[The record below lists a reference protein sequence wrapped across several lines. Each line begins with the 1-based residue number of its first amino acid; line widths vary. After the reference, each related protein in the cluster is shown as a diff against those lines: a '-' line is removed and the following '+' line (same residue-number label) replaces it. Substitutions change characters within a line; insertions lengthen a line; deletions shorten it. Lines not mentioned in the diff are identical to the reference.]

1 MYGRVNDKADVYTFG
16 VVLLELITDCRAIEP
31 ERLEGKDQLII
42 WGRPLLDERSLDKL
56 VDPWLG
62 RTCNV
67 CQMQTIISAAAL
79 CLQPSSQH
87 QPQIK
92 QIRTRGRSVHSL
104 QRLKLW
110 TLMESDEEGG
120 EVHIVSRD

>member
-92 QIRTRGRSVHSL
+92 QVLKILDKDKGEERSQSPETQAV
-104 QRLKLW
+104 
-110 TLMESDEEGG
+110 DFDG
-120 EVHIVSRD
+120 I

>member
-16 VVLLELITDCRAIEP
+16 VVLLELITGCRAIEP
-31 ERLEGKDQLII
+31 ERLEGKDQLNI
-42 WGRPLLDERSLDKL
+42 WGRPLLDERNLDKL

-62 RTCNV
+62 RTYNV

-87 QPQIK
+87 EPQIK
-92 QIRTRGRSVHSL
+92 QV
-104 QRLKLW
+104 LKF
-110 TLMESDEEGG
+110 
-120 EVHIVSRD
+120 